1 MEFVHSLLKNV
12 LKALLLFI
20 LYIVSFRLLL
30 FTEAYEVCGVFT
42 FLIPTIVI
50 AVVYFKKFAHHDYKQ
65 TGIIFL
71 CSAVI
76 TFVITLIHS
85 AIIGFLFVNMSFDAF
100 ALALMEGICCTVF
113 YVLPCLI
120 ISIVCFIRSRKDL
133 AKQV

>member
-76 TFVITLIHS
+76 TLIHS

>member
-76 TFVITLIHS
+76 TLIHS
-85 AIIGFLFVNMSFDAF
+85 AIIGFLFVNMSFYAF

-120 ISIVCFIRSRKDL
+120 ISIVCFIRSRKEL